1 MSTACTALA
10 HRQGD
15 TLFEFVQRLALGC
28 AFRKECAVDG
38 CAVMRS
44 RAPYNDLAAGF
55 HPLQGCP
62 RAQAKL
68 AAHGGRHRDLA
79 LGGKFAL
86 LLDHG
91 GRGITLPWVMVCRAS
106 GAQGFRFA
114 GAQYQSSTSSSGT
127 RANSRRL
134 WVTKMCPCR
143 RAIAAINRSVG
154 PIGVPAVS
162 SWSRILAA

>member
-10 HRQGD
+10 HGQGN
-15 TLFEFVQRLALGC
+15 TLFEFVERLALGC
-28 AFRKECAVDG
+28 ALGEKRAVDCG
-38 CAVMRS
+38 AVMRS
-44 RAPYNDLAAGF
+44 CAPHDDRAVGF
-55 HPLQGCP
+55 HPFQGCS